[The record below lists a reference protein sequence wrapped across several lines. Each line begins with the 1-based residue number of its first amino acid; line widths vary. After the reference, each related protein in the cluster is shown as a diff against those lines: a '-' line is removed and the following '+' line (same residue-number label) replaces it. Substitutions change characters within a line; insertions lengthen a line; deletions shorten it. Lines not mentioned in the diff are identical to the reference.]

1 MMRTIEVL
9 LVIIII
15 MGASIMA
22 SWFTLLPQ
30 PQQVSPINLR
40 RLALTT
46 LEMLD
51 SEHDLSQTAFSASND
66 PSWGQL
72 QTALSASLPPNIVYN
87 LTVYN
92 TSPGGTQ
99 LYGVVNSVSNAQD
112 IGKSSD
118 VATYLVAS
126 SNVTF
131 NATPQK
137 IGENGGGGTLYILN
151 CSDSNGWWITGYT
164 AQTLAGDLYNL
175 LSPYFQA
182 TVMVQNTTQLG
193 QILNGTGISNS
204 PYENVTSAVVINTNG
219 EAVPIPSGYYA
230 SQGYYAPTDS
240 YSQYCYILGQKTRLF
255 NWTWVSIVGYPM
267 YYVSNTGLF
276 PNDQNTW
283 GIYGMK
289 EVGSAGL
296 NAFLRGL
303 NQIDYNATWW
313 DGSQWKQAWWQDQY
327 NNWIYD
333 QGWITGDN
341 SSDPKLSSVYLSPDA
356 LNYCNY
362 YGIYPSPYQTATRA
376 LPVSILSRY
385 NLTATS
391 YILQEVDNAWLP
403 EAFYKHTGSGAFL
416 ALGLAR
422 TPDIRLTALG
432 LLCGYQPRLY
442 PSLYTAS
449 GTSRLVVLQLG
460 QVGGV

>member
-15 MGASIMA
+15 TGASIIA
-22 SWFTLLPQ
+22 SFFAFLPH
-30 PQQVSPINLR
+30 PEQVSPINLR

-51 SEHDLSQTAFSASND
+51 FDHSLSQTVFTAVND

-87 LTVYN
+87 LTVYDAS
-92 TSPGGTQ
+92 TGGTQ
-99 LYGVVNSVSNAQD
+99 LYNIVNSISNAASLG
-112 IGKSSD
+112 ISSD

-131 NATPQK
+131 NSTPQK
-137 IGENGGGGTLYILN
+137 IGVNGSGITLYILN

-182 TVMVQNTTQLG
+182 TIMVQNTTQLG
-193 QILNGTGISNS
+193 QILNGTKISSS
-204 PYENVTSAVVINTNG
+204 PYENINSAVVINTNG
-219 EAVPIPSGYYA
+219 EAVPIPSGYYNTT
-230 SQGYYAPTDS
+230 GYDATYKSYAKYGYLLGNAT
-240 YSQYCYILGQKTRLF
+240 CYY
-255 NWTWVSIVGYPM
+255 NWTWASIVGYPL

-276 PNDQNTW
+276 PNNQNGW
-283 GIYGMK
+283 GIYGMMM
-289 EVGSAGL
+289 VDAAGL
-296 NAFLRGL
+296 NAFFEGL
-303 NQIDYNATWW
+303 NKEAYV
-313 DGSQWKQAWWQDQY
+313 Y
-327 NNWIYD
+327 NNN
-333 QGWITGDN
+333 WITGDSGDDPGLAN
-341 SSDPKLSSVYLSPDA
+341 VWLSSDASSNS
-356 LNYCNY
+356 NY

-385 NLTATS
+385 NLGVAS
-391 YILQEVDNAWLP
+391 YVLQQVDTWLP
-403 EAFYKHTGSGAFL
+403 GAVYKHVGSGSFL

-432 LLCGYQPRLY
+432 LLCSYRPRLF
-442 PSLYTAS
+442 PSQYGST

-460 QVGGV
+460 EVGGV